1 MEKGLGSVATT
12 LINRGT
18 IRVGD
23 VFVAGETSGKV
34 RAIIDASD
42 GKTRLDEAGP
52 SSPVRIVGFDGTP
65 AAGDNLIVA
74 ENLDVARQLAAN
86 RQR

>member
-1 MEKGLGSVATT
+1 MERGLGAVATT

-23 VFVAGETSGKV
+23 VFVAGEVSGKV

-42 GKTRLDEAGP
+42 GKTRLKEAGP
-52 SSPVRIVGFDGTP
+52 SSPVRIVGLDGNP
-65 AAGDNLIVA
+65 LAGDNLIVA
-74 ENLDVARQLAAN
+74 ENLDLARQLAAN